1 MVLKKKQSLVGL
13 PKEVRDKINST
24 PNYYEKNNGLYN
36 THVVEVNP
44 NYNSTDAE
52 TVTKGLH
59 NAFIIMGRDRP
70 RGIESGY
77 GGVGGTQCGTIDI
90 VAGLGGALAKQ
101 VDENDDIVFTDKSP
115 ELDSARIYLSQRT
128 DIDDNFNLP
137 EGFVGQAK
145 AKSAVAVKADAVRI
159 IGRDGIKLVTG
170 TDVYDGQGVRIDIQ
184 QGIDLIAGNNDEDL
198 QPLVKGDNL
207 GEALQ
212 EIIDLVADM
221 NGITTSLVQMYFQL
235 VTAITVHTHLS
246 TGPIPG
252 TPVTPSP
259 DFCITAVSQYAQ
271 LSKMLFDLVIHQ
283 KNTVST
289 KLDYTY
295 ETGGAYINSIF
306 NNTN

>member
-44 NYNSTDAE
+44 NYNNTDAE

-59 NAFIIMGRDRP
+59 NAFIILGRDRP
-70 RGIESGY
+70 RGIDSGY

-90 VAGLGGALAKQ
+90 VAGLGGALAKE
-101 VDENDDIVFTDKSP
+101 VDEEDKIVFTDKSP

-128 DIDDNFNLP
+128 DVDDNFNLP
-137 EGFVGQAK
+137 AGTVGQAK
-145 AKSAVAVKADAVRI
+145 AKSAVAVKADAVRL

-184 QGIDLIAGNNDEDL
+184 EGIDLIAGNNDEDL
-198 QPLVKGDNL
+198 QPLVKGNNL
-207 GEALQ
+207 QEALQ
-212 EIIDLVADM
+212 EIIDLVADL
-221 NGITTSLVQMYFQL
+221 NGVNTSLVQMYFQL
-235 VTAITVHTHLS
+235 ITALTFHTHIS
-246 TGPIPG
+246 TVPG
-252 TPVTPSP
+252 SPVTPSP
-259 DFCITAVSQYAQ
+259 DFAVTAVSQYSQ
-271 LSKMLFDLVIHQ
+271 LIKLLFDLVIHQ
-283 KNTVST
+283 KNTVSV
-289 KLDYTY
+289 KHDYTF
-295 ETGGAYINSIF
+295 ESGGGFINSIF